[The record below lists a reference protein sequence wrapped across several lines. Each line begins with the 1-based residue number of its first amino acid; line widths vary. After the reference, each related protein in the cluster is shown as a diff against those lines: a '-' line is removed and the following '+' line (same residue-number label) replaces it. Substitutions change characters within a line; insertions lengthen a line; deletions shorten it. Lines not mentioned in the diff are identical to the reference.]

1 MALLGG
7 SSEASVTKRLA
18 GTIFIIRVFSAAL
31 AYFSQILLARWM
43 GGSDYGV
50 YVYVWT
56 WVLLLG
62 SMMDFGISASAQKII
77 PEYRTRGEHALLR
90 GFLSGSRWMTFAV
103 SSVVSLLLAGV
114 VKGLSPWIDAN
125 AIVPLY
131 IGCLTLP
138 AFVVANTQDGIA
150 RSHDWMRLGLMP
162 QFIVRQSLIIGF
174 TAGAFVLGFNL
185 GATAAMSASAAAV
198 WIAMI
203 GQMIVLNRRLGG
215 HIEPGPKAY
224 DFRGWLAVSLPIL
237 MVEGFYLLLSYTD
250 VLVLQQF
257 RSSEE
262 VGVYFAVVKTLALV
276 SFIHYAMA
284 ATTAHRFAEYHAL
297 GDKARLSAYVAHA
310 IQWTFWPSLAATILL
325 LALGKPLLWLFGPQ
339 FVVGYD
345 IMFIAAIG
353 LVVRSAIG
361 PVERLLNMLGHQHI
375 CALAYAL
382 AFVMNVVLC
391 VMLVPRFGGHGAA
404 AATSISLA
412 FETVL
417 LFWIVRRRLGLH
429 VLAFG
434 KTLGHWSQTAYDM
447 RSNTTSPA
455 PQIGEITTSTPYA
468 HKTFLFR
475 PIRAI
480 DSTFIPCVAI
490 YSSTCETELDA
501 SRNDRSALRR
511 IGIRRRPAGRDDRR
525 WRRLADDAAADPAV
539 RRPPV
544 DRCRHRPALRR
555 GDQDRRQPGAWLGRS
570 IHWPAVIRLASGSI
584 PASIVTLLVLWQLE
598 LNGEAARSLVN
609 LVLCFALSSRRFR

>member
-1 MALLGG
+1 MRHPGISAVAVMDAQSATALPAGAIARLRSMLGRLLGG
-7 SSEASVTKRLA
+7 TSEASVTKRLA
-18 GTIFIIRVFSAAL
+18 GTIFMIRVVSAAL
-31 AYFSQILLARWM
+31 AYLSQILLARWM
-43 GGSDYGV
+43 GGSDYGI

-77 PEYRTRGEHALLR
+77 PEYRSRSEHALLR

-103 SSVVSLLLAGV
+103 SAVVSLSLAGLI
-114 VKGLSPWIDAN
+114 KLLSPWIDTA

-131 IGCLTLP
+131 IGCITLP

-174 TAGAFVLGFNL
+174 TAGAFALGFHL
-185 GATAAMSASAAAV
+185 GATAAMLASAAAV

-203 GQMIVLNRRLGG
+203 GQMAVLNHRLSG
-215 HIEPGPKAY
+215 HIAPGPKAY

-257 RSSEE
+257 RSAQE

-276 SFIHYAMA
+276 SFIHYAMS
-284 ATTAHRFAEYHAL
+284 ATTAHRFAEYHAS

-310 IQWTFWPSLAATILL
+310 IKWTFWPSLAATVVL

-345 IMFIAAIG
+345 IMFVAAIG
-353 LVVRSAIG
+353 LVARSAIG

-382 AFVMNVVLC
+382 SFVMNVALC
-391 VMLVPRFGGHGAA
+391 IALVPHFGGHGAA
-404 AATSISLA
+404 AATSISLV
-412 FETVL
+412 FETIL
-417 LFWIVRRRLGLH
+417 LFAIVRKRLGLH

-434 KTLGHWSQTAYDM
+434 K
-447 RSNTTSPA
+447 RS
-455 PQIGEITTSTPYA
+455 
-468 HKTFLFR
+468 R
-475 PIRAI
+475 
-480 DSTFIPCVAI
+480 
-490 YSSTCETELDA
+490 
-501 SRNDRSALRR
+501 
-511 IGIRRRPAGRDDRR
+511 
-525 WRRLADDAAADPAV
+525 
-539 RRPPV
+539 
-544 DRCRHRPALRR
+544 
-555 GDQDRRQPGAWLGRS
+555 
-570 IHWPAVIRLASGSI
+570 
-584 PASIVTLLVLWQLE
+584 
-598 LNGEAARSLVN
+598 
-609 LVLCFALSSRRFR
+609 

>member
-1 MALLGG
+1 METQSATASPAGVIARLRGLLGG
-7 SSEASVTKRLA
+7 SSEASVTRRLA

-77 PEYRTRGEHALLR
+77 PEYRTSGEHALLR
-90 GFLSGSRWMTFAV
+90 GFLAGSRWMTFAV
-103 SSVVSLLLAGV
+103 SSIVSLLLAGV

-131 IGCLTLP
+131 LGCLTLP

-174 TAGAFVLGFNL
+174 TAGAFALGFHL
-185 GATAAMSASAAAV
+185 GATTAMLASLAAV
-198 WIAMI
+198 WGAMI
-203 GQMIVLNRRLGG
+203 GQMVVLNRRLGS
-215 HIEPGPKAY
+215 HIESGPKAY
-224 DFRGWLAVSLPIL
+224 DFRGWLRTSLPIL
-237 MVEGFYLLLSYTD
+237 LVESFYLLLSYTD

-262 VGVYFAVVKTLALV
+262 VGVYFAVIKTLALV
-276 SFIHYAMA
+276 SFIHYAMS
-284 ATTAHRFAEYHAL
+284 ATTAHRFTEYHAA
-297 GDKARLSAYVAHA
+297 GDTARLASYVAYA
-310 IQWTFWPSLAATILL
+310 IKWTFWPSLAATLIL

-339 FVVGYD
+339 FTAGYD

-353 LVVRSAIG
+353 LVVRAAIG
-361 PVERLLNMLGHQHI
+361 PVERLLNMLGHQKI

-382 AFVMNVVLC
+382 AFVMNVILC
-391 VMLVPRFGGHGAA
+391 IALVPRFGGHGAA
-404 AATSISLA
+404 AATSISLV

-417 LFWIVRRRLGLH
+417 LFWIVRKRLGLH

-434 KTLGHWSQTAYDM
+434 K
-447 RSNTTSPA
+447 RS
-455 PQIGEITTSTPYA
+455 
-468 HKTFLFR
+468 
-475 PIRAI
+475 
-480 DSTFIPCVAI
+480 
-490 YSSTCETELDA
+490 
-501 SRNDRSALRR
+501 
-511 IGIRRRPAGRDDRR
+511 
-525 WRRLADDAAADPAV
+525 
-539 RRPPV
+539 
-544 DRCRHRPALRR
+544 
-555 GDQDRRQPGAWLGRS
+555 
-570 IHWPAVIRLASGSI
+570 
-584 PASIVTLLVLWQLE
+584 
-598 LNGEAARSLVN
+598 
-609 LVLCFALSSRRFR
+609 

>member
-1 MALLGG
+1 MRLRSMLAG
-7 SSEASVTKRLA
+7 SSEASLTRRLA
-18 GTIFIIRVFSAAL
+18 GTIFIIRVVSAAL
-31 AYFSQILLARWM
+31 AYLSQILLARWM

-77 PEYRTRGEHALLR
+77 PEYRTSGEHALLR
-90 GFLSGSRWMTFAV
+90 GFLTGSRWMTFVV
-103 SSVVSLLLAGV
+103 SSLVSLLLAGM
-114 VKGLSPWIDAN
+114 VKWLSPWIDAGE
-125 AIVPLY
+125 IVPLY

-174 TAGAFVLGFNL
+174 TAGAFALGFHL
-185 GATAAMSASAAAV
+185 GASAAMLASAAAV

-203 GQMIVLNRRLGG
+203 GQMLALNRRLDG
-215 HIEPGPKAY
+215 HIAAGPKSY
-224 DFRGWLAVSLPIL
+224 DFRGWLAISLPIL
-237 MVEGFYLLLSYTD
+237 LVEGFYLLLSYTD

-262 VGVYFAVVKTLALV
+262 VGIYFAVVKTLALV
-276 SFIHYAMA
+276 SFIHYAMS

-297 GDKARLSAYVAHA
+297 GDEPRLSAYVAQA
-310 IQWTFWPSLAATILL
+310 IKWTFWPSLAATVLL
-325 LALGKPLLWLFGPQ
+325 LALGKPLLWLFGPK
-339 FVVGYD
+339 FVAGYD

-382 AFVMNVVLC
+382 SFVMNLVLC
-391 VMLVPRFGGHGAA
+391 VALVPRFGGHGAA
-404 AATSISLA
+404 AATSISLT

-417 LFWIVRRRLGLH
+417 LFWIVRQRLGLH

-434 KTLGHWSQTAYDM
+434 KSAAP
-447 RSNTTSPA
+447 PA
-455 PQIGEITTSTPYA
+455 D
-468 HKTFLFR
+468 F
-475 PIRAI
+475 
-480 DSTFIPCVAI
+480 
-490 YSSTCETELDA
+490 
-501 SRNDRSALRR
+501 
-511 IGIRRRPAGRDDRR
+511 
-525 WRRLADDAAADPAV
+525 
-539 RRPPV
+539 
-544 DRCRHRPALRR
+544 
-555 GDQDRRQPGAWLGRS
+555 
-570 IHWPAVIRLASGSI
+570 
-584 PASIVTLLVLWQLE
+584 
-598 LNGEAARSLVN
+598 
-609 LVLCFALSSRRFR
+609 

>member
-1 MALLGG
+1 MAGRFLGG

-31 AYFSQILLARWM
+31 AYLSQILLARWM

-62 SMMDFGISASAQKII
+62 SMMDFGISASAQKLI
-77 PEYRTRGEHALLR
+77 PEYRARGEHALLR
-90 GFLSGSRWMTFAV
+90 GFLSGSRWLTFAV
-103 SSVVSLLLAGV
+103 SSIVSLLLAGL
-114 VKGLSPWIDAN
+114 VKTLSPWIDAN
-125 AIVPLY
+125 AVLPLY

-162 QFIVRQSLIIGF
+162 QFIVRQSLIIGL
-174 TAGAFVLGFNL
+174 TAGAFALGFHL
-185 GATAAMSASAAAV
+185 GATVAMLASAGAV
-198 WIAMI
+198 WIAML
-203 GQMIVLNRRLGG
+203 GQMVVLNRKLGG
-215 HIEPGPKAY
+215 HIEPGAKAY

-237 MVEGFYLLLSYTD
+237 LVESFYLLLSYTD

-297 GDKARLSAYVAHA
+297 GDKPRLEAYVAHA
-310 IQWTFWPSLAATILL
+310 INWTFWPSLAATFAL

-339 FVVGYD
+339 FVCGYD

-382 AFVMNVVLC
+382 SFVMNLVLC
-391 VMLVPRFGGHGAA
+391 VVLVPRFGGHGAA
-404 AATSISLA
+404 AATSISLT

-417 LFWIVRRRLGLH
+417 LFWIVRQRLGLH

-434 KTLGHWSQTAYDM
+434 K
-447 RSNTTSPA
+447 
-455 PQIGEITTSTPYA
+455 
-468 HKTFLFR
+468 
-475 PIRAI
+475 
-480 DSTFIPCVAI
+480 
-490 YSSTCETELDA
+490 
-501 SRNDRSALRR
+501 
-511 IGIRRRPAGRDDRR
+511 
-525 WRRLADDAAADPAV
+525 
-539 RRPPV
+539 
-544 DRCRHRPALRR
+544 
-555 GDQDRRQPGAWLGRS
+555 
-570 IHWPAVIRLASGSI
+570 
-584 PASIVTLLVLWQLE
+584 
-598 LNGEAARSLVN
+598 
-609 LVLCFALSSRRFR
+609 

>member
-1 MALLGG
+1 MDTQTENASPAGMVARLQSRLRGLLGG
-7 SSEASVTKRLA
+7 SGEANLTKRLA
-18 GTIFIIRVFSAAL
+18 GTIFIIRVFSAAM
-31 AYFSQILLARWM
+31 AYFSQVLLARWM

-77 PEYRTRGEHALLR
+77 PEYRTRGELALLR

-103 SSVVSLLLAGV
+103 SSVVSLGLAGI
-114 VKGLSPWIDAN
+114 VKTLSPWIDAN

-162 QFIVRQSLIIGF
+162 QFIVRQSLIIGL

-185 GATAAMSASAAAV
+185 GATAAMLASAAAV

-203 GQMIVLNRRLGG
+203 GQMIVLNRRLKG
-215 HIEPGPKAY
+215 HIEPGAKAY
-224 DFRGWLAVSLPIL
+224 DYRGWLAVSLPIL
-237 MVEGFYLLLSYTD
+237 LVESFYLLLSYTD

-262 VGVYFAVVKTLALV
+262 VGIYFAVVKTLALV
-276 SFIHYAMA
+276 SFIHYAMS
-284 ATTAHRFAEYHAL
+284 ATTAHRFAEYHAQ
-297 GDKARLSAYVAHA
+297 GDKNRLSAYVMHS
-310 IQWTFWPSLAATILL
+310 IQWTFWPSLAATIAL
-325 LALGKPLLWLFGPQ
+325 LAMGKPLLWLFGPH

-345 IMFIAAIG
+345 IMFIAAVG

-382 AFVMNVVLC
+382 SFVMNVVLC
-391 VMLVPRFGGHGAA
+391 LLLVPRYGGHGAA
-404 AATSISLA
+404 ASTTLSLV

-417 LFWIVRRRLGLH
+417 LFWIVRQRLGLH

-434 KTLGHWSQTAYDM
+434 K
-447 RSNTTSPA
+447 
-455 PQIGEITTSTPYA
+455 
-468 HKTFLFR
+468 
-475 PIRAI
+475 
-480 DSTFIPCVAI
+480 
-490 YSSTCETELDA
+490 
-501 SRNDRSALRR
+501 
-511 IGIRRRPAGRDDRR
+511 
-525 WRRLADDAAADPAV
+525 
-539 RRPPV
+539 
-544 DRCRHRPALRR
+544 R
-555 GDQDRRQPGAWLGRS
+555 G
-570 IHWPAVIRLASGSI
+570 
-584 PASIVTLLVLWQLE
+584 
-598 LNGEAARSLVN
+598 
-609 LVLCFALSSRRFR
+609 